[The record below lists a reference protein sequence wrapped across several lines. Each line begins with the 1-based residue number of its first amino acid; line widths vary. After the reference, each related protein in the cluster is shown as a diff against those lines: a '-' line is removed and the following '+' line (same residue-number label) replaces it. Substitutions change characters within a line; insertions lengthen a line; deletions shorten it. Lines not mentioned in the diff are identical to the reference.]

1 VAARSCPQCMKPVPA
16 GCAVAFSN
24 GLDCPH
30 CKARLE
36 LASASRGVSSLAGLL
51 AGWLV
56 WRATQGMGGVLGPV
70 VPEFYSI
77 LAFGVVSA
85 AIVMATASLIPAPP
99 VAEPAPVAASH
110 GHGDAHH

>member
-1 VAARSCPQCMKPVPA
+1 MKPVPA
-16 GCAVAFSN
+16 SCAVAFSN

-36 LASASRGVSSLAGLL
+36 VAGASRGVSSLAGLL

-85 AIVMATASLIPAPP
+85 AIVMATASLIPALP
-99 VAEPAPVAASH
+99 VAEPAPAASSSH
-110 GHGDAHH
+110 GGAHH